1 MEKDIVVLGIET
13 SCDETSA
20 AIVVNG
26 RVEESN
32 VIYSQID
39 IHQAYG
45 GVVPEIASRNHVK
58 KIAVIVEEAFQK
70 ANRQYGDVD
79 VVAATY
85 GPGLVGSLL
94 VGLSYGKAFA
104 YGLNK
109 PFVGVNHI
117 DAHIC
122 ANYIGNEEVKP
133 PFITLVASGG
143 HSHLIYVGDY
153 GEYEVLGQTRDD
165 AAGEAFDKI
174 ARALGLGY
182 PGGPAIEKAALL
194 GDKSL
199 VRFPRAYLEEDSYDF
214 SFSGL
219 KSAVLN
225 HLNHLKMKEIDYKKE
240 DIAASFQDAVVDVL
254 VQKTVRAAKEHNLK
268 RVCLSGGVACNQ
280 MLRSQLQEQCIKEG
294 ISLHYPNALLCTD
307 NASMVASAGYFA
319 YKNGKKTS
327 YSVSAKPNLKIDSI
341 EK

>member
-1 MEKDIVVLGIET
+1 MEKEIVVLGIET

-122 ANYIGNEEVKP
+122 ANYIGNEEVTP
-133 PFITLVASGG
+133 SFVTLVASGG
-143 HSHLIYVGDY
+143 HSHLIYVEDY
-153 GEYEVLGQTRDD
+153 GKYEVLGQTRDD

-254 VQKTVRAAKEHNLK
+254 VQKTVRAAKERNLT

-280 MLRSQLQEQCIKEG
+280 MLRSQLQEKCMKEG

-319 YKNGKKTS
+319 YKNGEKTS